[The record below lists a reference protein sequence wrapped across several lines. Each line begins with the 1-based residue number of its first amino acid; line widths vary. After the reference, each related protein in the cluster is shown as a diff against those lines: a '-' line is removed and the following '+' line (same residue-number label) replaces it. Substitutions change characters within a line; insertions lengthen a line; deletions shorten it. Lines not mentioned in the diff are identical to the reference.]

1 MGSAEGG
8 VTVELNTGAPAGQTS
23 AIVVMSRDPHDLGLV
38 SGEIRKRYAAD
49 YRVISAS
56 EPQFARH
63 ELENLQKVGV
73 ETALVIAGYGPSDPD
88 AIDFLIGVRSLCPQA
103 KRIVVIRW
111 GDFGA
116 ADPVFDA
123 LTVGHIDH
131 WLLRPE
137 HSPDE
142 EFHRSVT
149 EFLEDWA
156 AAAGRGF
163 EAVRIIGED
172 TSPRSHEL
180 TDAFGRNHIPYRF
193 YNSASA
199 PGRQLLSE
207 AGLKEPE
214 LPVVELKFSTP
225 PVVLEDPS
233 DMEIADAFGLMK
245 PLSSEDR
252 FDVTIIGSGPAGLAA
267 AVYASSE
274 GLKTLVVEREAV
286 GGQAGTSSLIRNYLG
301 FPKGVSGTKLAFS
314 AYLQAWSFGT
324 TFHWMRDVTGLAAEG
339 DDKVVSLSDGTTV
352 RSRCVIVASGV
363 AYRRLNIPS
372 LDALQGR
379 GVFYGA
385 AVAEAQAMKG
395 SGVFV
400 VGGGNSAGQAALHLG
415 KFASHVTVLV
425 RGADVAASM
434 SNYLVKEIYFNPNV
448 DVRHNVEVVGGG
460 GEGALRHLTLKDRTT
475 EATEEV
481 PAGGLFVLI
490 GSQSRTQWLA
500 DTVLRDDWGFLVTGG
515 DELMIDGH
523 GSWPLERSPMLFE
536 TSMPGVFAAGD
547 VRRGSVKRVASAV
560 GEGAI
565 AVRMIHLYLEMQRR
579 EQGAAQIG
587 ARNVAG

>member
-1 MGSAEGG
+1 MEQSSA
-8 VTVELNTGAPAGQTS
+8 A
-23 AIVVMSRDPHDLGLV
+23 AIVVTSRDTRDLELV
-38 SGEIRKRYAAD
+38 STEIRKRYAAD
-49 YRVISAS
+49 YQIVASA
-56 EPQFARH
+56 EPEAARREIE
-63 ELENLQKVGV
+63 ELKKTGV
-73 ETALVIAGYGPSDPD
+73 ETALVIAGYGESNPNG
-88 AIDFLIGVRSLCPQA
+88 IEFLIGVRSVCPRA
-103 KRIVVIRW
+103 KRVVVIRW
-111 GDFGA
+111 GDFGT

-131 WLLRPE
+131 WLMRPE
-137 HSPDE
+137 HAPDE

-156 AAAGRGF
+156 AATGRGF
-163 EAVRIIGED
+163 EAVRIIGEEN
-172 TSPRSHEL
+172 SPRSHEL

-193 YNSASA
+193 YDSASE
-199 PGRQLLSE
+199 PGRNLLLE
-207 AGLKEPE
+207 GGREQAD

-225 PVVLEDPS
+225 PVVLENPS
-233 DMEIADAFGLMK
+233 DIEIADAFGLMK
-245 PLSSEDR
+245 PLSSEEL

-324 TFHWMRDVTGLAAEG
+324 TFHWMRESTGLRAEG
-339 DDKVVSLSDGTTV
+339 DERIISLSDGTSV
-352 RSRCVIVASGV
+352 RSRSVIVASGV
-363 AYRRLNIPS
+363 AYRRLKIAA

-395 SGVFV
+395 CEVFV

-425 RGADVAASM
+425 RGPDVAASM
-434 SNYLVKEIYFNPNV
+434 SSYLVKEIHFNPNV

-460 GEGALRHLTLKDRTT
+460 GDGSLRYLTLR
-475 EATEEV
+475 ERSSGATENV
-481 PAGGLFVLI
+481 AADGLFVLI
-490 GSQSRTQWLA
+490 GSQSRTQWLQE
-500 DTVLRDDWGFLVTGG
+500 TLLRDQWGFLVTGG
-515 DELMIDGH
+515 DELLEGH
-523 GSWPLERSPMLFE
+523 ESWPLERSPMLFE

-547 VRRGSVKRVASAV
+547 VRRGSAKRVASAV

-565 AVRMIHLYLEMQRR
+565 AVRMIHLYLEAQRR
-579 EQGAAQIG
+579 QEGARIG
-587 ARNVAG
+587 AGPA

>member
-372 LDALQGR
+372 LDALQCR

-385 AVAEAQAMKG
+385 AVAVAQAMRG
-395 SGVFV
+395 SGVV
-400 VGGGNSAGQAALHLG
+400 EVGGGISAGLAVINLV
-415 KFASHVTVLV
+415 KFASQVTVLV

-448 DVRHNVEVVGGG
+448 DVRHNVETIGGG
-460 GEGALRHLTLKDRTT
+460 GAEGLDYVLVRNRLSG
-475 EATEEV
+475 EEV
-481 PAGGLFVLI
+481 ELPADALFVLI
-490 GSQSRTQWLA
+490 GSRPGTAWLEGS
-500 DTVLRDDWGFLVTGG
+500 VVRDDWGFIVTGH
-515 DELMIDGH
+515 DLMSDDYDYKWNL
-523 GSWPLERSPMLFE
+523 SL
-536 TSMPGVFAAGD
+536 
-547 VRRGSVKRVASAV
+547 
-560 GEGAI
+560 
-565 AVRMIHLYLEMQRR
+565 IHISEPTR
-579 EQGAAQIG
+579 
-587 ARNVAG
+587 

>member
-274 GLKTLVVEREAV
+274 GLETLVIERQAV

-301 FPKGVSGTKLAFS
+301 FPKGVSGNKLAIS
-314 AYLQAWSFGT
+314 AYLQAWSFGAS
-324 TFHWMRDVTGLAAEG
+324 FHFMREVEGLGTDG
-339 DDKVVSLSDGTTV
+339 DALVLKLSDGTEA
-352 RSRCVIVASGV
+352 RSNCVIIATGV
-363 AYRRLNIPS
+363 TYRRLNIES

-385 AVAEAQAMKG
+385 AVSEAHAMKDKK
-395 SGVFV
+395 VLV
-400 VGGGNSAGQAALHLG
+400 VGGGNSAGQSAVHLS
-415 KFASHVTVLV
+415 KYASQVTVLV
-425 RGADVAASM
+425 RGETVAASM
-434 SNYLVKEIYFNPNV
+434 SGYLVKELEAIPNIE
-448 DVRHNVEVVGGG
+448 VRHNVETIGGG
-460 GEGALRHLTLKDRTT
+460 GAEGLDYVLVRNRLSG
-475 EATEEV
+475 EEEEL
-481 PAGGLFVLI
+481 PAGALFVLI
-490 GSQSRTQWLA
+490 GSRPGTAWLEGS
-500 DTVLRDDWGFLVTGG
+500 VVRDDWGFIVTGH
-515 DELMIDGH
+515 DLMSDDYDYK
-523 GSWPLERSPMLFE
+523 WNPDRPPMLLE
-536 TSMPGVFAAGD
+536 SSMPGVFAIGD
-547 VRRGSVKRVASAV
+547 VRRSSVKRVASAV

-565 AVRMIHLYLEMQRR
+565 AVQLLHRFKENQRQASAGDR
-579 EQGAAQIG
+579 EAQVE
-587 ARNVAG
+587 ART

>member
-1 MGSAEGG
+1 M
-8 VTVELNTGAPAGQTS
+8 ELNTGAPAGQTS

-88 AIDFLIGVRSLCPQA
+88 GIEFLIGVRSLCPRA

-156 AAAGRGF
+156 AASGRGF

-193 YNSASA
+193 YNSASP

-207 AGLKEPE
+207 AGLREPD

-301 FPKGVSGTKLAFS
+301 FPKGVRHQAGVQRLPAGVVLWDHVPLDERRHGTACRRRRQGAFS
-314 AYLQAWSFGT
+314 LRRLHGSEPL
-324 TFHWMRDVTGLAAEG
+324 RDCRLGCGIPAPEHSIAGCIARSGCVLRSGGCRGA
-339 DDKVVSLSDGTTV
+339 SDERLRGV
-352 RSRCVIVASGV
+352 RGRRGQLRRASRFAPGQVRFPCHDSGPRSR
-363 AYRRLNIPS
+363 RLC
-372 LDALQGR
+372 
-379 GVFYGA
+379 
-385 AVAEAQAMKG
+385 K
-395 SGVFV
+395 
-400 VGGGNSAGQAALHLG
+400 
-415 KFASHVTVLV
+415 HV
-425 RGADVAASM
+425 
-434 SNYLVKEIYFNPNV
+434 
-448 DVRHNVEVVGGG
+448 
-460 GEGALRHLTLKDRTT
+460 
-475 EATEEV
+475 
-481 PAGGLFVLI
+481 
-490 GSQSRTQWLA
+490 
-500 DTVLRDDWGFLVTGG
+500 
-515 DELMIDGH
+515 
-523 GSWPLERSPMLFE
+523 
-536 TSMPGVFAAGD
+536 
-547 VRRGSVKRVASAV
+547 
-560 GEGAI
+560 
-565 AVRMIHLYLEMQRR
+565 
-579 EQGAAQIG
+579 
-587 ARNVAG
+587 